1 MSKTMPLDELEV
13 SLQLVMLDKPELK
26 YQPYQVLKEVIEKE
40 FDAEVK
46 LEDVYLLFE
55 PTISQDQI
63 DMEIHYGAMFNLTR
77 YDQ

>member
-13 SLQLVMLDKPELK
+13 CLQLVMLDNPELK
-26 YQPYQVLKEVIEKE
+26 YQSYQVLKEVIEKE
-40 FDAEVK
+40 FNAEVK